1 MRNFIK
7 KLIIDTFTK
16 PFSFKL
22 ENKKIQLK
30 NSYSIELIE
39 DTLIIENKN
48 LKIEKEKNNF
58 EFLLIVKA
66 LSFINKDFKL
76 YFKRYYQEY
85 NEIVFYDYLNE
96 LFKEEMTKYKKQ
108 IKNLNKRRRSELF
121 NPKEYIAE
129 ANKAKKIKLQGFSNK
144 SKLKYDLFEE
154 EDTLGTLGDFFDKD
168 DTIEENDITEKL
180 KIKKEIKKQHKKND
194 YDKLVLWDIEN
205 VHFFNDFSEI
215 TRLLPKDSIKF
226 FAYKKL
232 NHKNTYIKNM
242 EFIVNKLKKR
252 KWIEL
257 KTKKIADTELINEFN
272 KRKYKI
278 KELYLISID
287 KDFKPI
293 CDEAKNLGIKV
304 TIITNTK
311 NKGWFENFNL
321 IKLGE

>member
-7 KLIIDTFTK
+7 NLIIDTFTK
-16 PFSFKL
+16 AFSFKL
-22 ENKKIQLK
+22 ENKKIQLE

-39 DTLIIENKN
+39 DSLIIKNTN
-48 LKIEKEKNNF
+48 LKIKKDKNNF

-66 LSFINKDFKL
+66 LSFINKDFNF
-76 YFKRYYQEY
+76 YFKKYYKEY

-96 LFKEEMTKYKKQ
+96 LLKEDIMKYKKQ
-108 IKNLNKRRRSELF
+108 VRNLNKRKSSNLF
-121 NPKEYIAE
+121 NPKKHIAE
-129 ANKAKKIKLQGFSNK
+129 DNKAKKIKLQGFSNK
-144 SKLKYDLFEE
+144 SKLKYYPFEE
-154 EDTLGTLGDFFDKD
+154 EPLGTLGDFFNKE
-168 DTIEENDITEKL
+168 DTIENNISGKL
-180 KIKKEIKKQHKKND
+180 KIKKEIKKQHEKNN

-205 VHFFNDFSEI
+205 VHFFNDFSKI

-242 EFIVNKLKKR
+242 DFIVNKLKKR

-257 KTKKIADTELINEFN
+257 KTKKIADTELINEFH
-272 KRKYKI
+272 KRKFKI
-278 KELYLISID
+278 KELYLISVD
-287 KDFKPI
+287 KDFKQI
-293 CDEAKNLGIKV
+293 CEESKNLGIKV

-321 IKLGE
+321 IKIGE